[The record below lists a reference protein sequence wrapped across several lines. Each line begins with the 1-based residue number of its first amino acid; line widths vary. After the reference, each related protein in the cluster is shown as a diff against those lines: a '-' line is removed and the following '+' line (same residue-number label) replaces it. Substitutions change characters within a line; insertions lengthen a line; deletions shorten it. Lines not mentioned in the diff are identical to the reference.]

1 MSLTKVSYSMITGA
15 PANVLDY
22 GATGDGVTN
31 DASACVLAN
40 AASTSIVF
48 PSGTYFINTNITLT
62 VPITMETGA
71 KFVVASG
78 RVLTINGA
86 VYAGS
91 RQYIFQGDSGAFA
104 GTFGFVTLW
113 VDWFGAAPDST
124 ISATPEGVDS
134 GLAIC
139 KAIVAANNGG
149 TRFGNIKFNS
159 GVYLI
164 ATPVVSNLSGIVME
178 GAGKYNTILI
188 CRSTFTG
195 SVVTLAGSAGPPNV
209 FRGFGVISAVGGAY
223 TVLGINVQ
231 VNGAFLSDI
240 WSSGFL
246 TAITLSS
253 TDQLLSD
260 FALEFNINGI
270 NCTSSNIQ
278 ISHGLVYANQ
288 AAGVLIDNSATSEPG
303 AITIS
308 NVKSTQDAQVGFL
321 LTNARNVILD
331 SCSVSHINAG
341 SYTIAGFKID
351 GTSNNIQLNGCLA
364 NLGAQATSA
373 VGFSL
378 AGNGNY
384 NLSDCVANNFYKG
397 IFIDT
402 PGNVTVNGGIFTAK
416 LYGIHAQGYNFL
428 SIANTQCNYNGPVGA
443 SDSGIYIQASVTDQ
457 RALVNGNICGTSSG
471 GTQDYGIRITCTN
484 ALSYGLVTSNIT
496 PFNAVAGLLVDG
508 ANSANFTSA
517 NNIT

>member
-1 MSLTKVSYSMITGA
+1 MITGA

-22 GATGDGVTN
+22 GATGNGVA
-31 DASACVLAN
+31 DDSSACVLAN
-40 AASTSIVF
+40 AASTSIFF
-48 PSGTYFINTNITLT
+48 PSGSYYIDNNITLT
-62 VPITMETGA
+62 ASITMEPDA
-71 KFVVASG
+71 KFIVAAG
-78 RVLTINGA
+78 KILTINGA

-91 RQYIFQGDSGAFA
+91 RQYIFQGNSGAFA

-124 ISATPEGVDS
+124 ISATPNGTDS
-134 GLAIC
+134 GLGIN

-164 ATPVVSNLSGIVME
+164 ETPVISTLSGIVME

-188 CRSTFTG
+188 CKTAFTG

-209 FRGFGVISAVGGAY
+209 FRGFGVIGAVGGAFGA
-223 TVLGINVQ
+223 LGIDVQ
-231 VNGAFLSDI
+231 VNGSFVSDI
-240 WSSGFL
+240 WSSGFA
-246 TAITLSS
+246 TAVTLSS

-260 FALEFNINGI
+260 FAIELNINAI
-270 NCTSSNIQ
+270 NCTSSNIL
-278 ISHGLVYANQ
+278 ISNGIVYNNQ
-288 AAGVLIDNSATSEPG
+288 AAGVLIDNSATLEPG

-321 LTNARNVILD
+321 LANAKNVILD

-341 SYTIAGFKID
+341 SYTIAGFKIE
-351 GTSNNIQLNGCLA
+351 GTANNIQLNGCLA

-378 AGNGNY
+378 GGSGNY

-402 PGNVTVNGGIFTAK
+402 PGNITVNGGIFTAK
-416 LYGIHAQGYNFL
+416 LYGIHAVAYNFL

-443 SDSGIYIQASVTDQ
+443 SDAGIFIEADKTDQ
-457 RALVNGNICGTSSG
+457 RTLLLGNLCGTTGGSS
-471 GTQDYGIRITCTN
+471 QDYGIHITCTN
-484 ALSYGLVTSNIT
+484 AASFGIATNNIT
-496 PFNAVAGLLVDG
+496 PFNTVAGLLVDG
-508 ANSANFTSA
+508 ANSANFTLA
-517 NNIT
+517 NNIN